1 MQLIALVL
9 IDIKLPV
16 FNGSE
21 SSKAMERISQGEKI
35 QRAKRQISE
44 KTGHHDW
51 GLWSHRQGV

>member
-21 SSKAMERISQGEKI
+21 SSKAMERISQGGENPEGET
-35 QRAKRQISE
+35 ANKR
-44 KTGHHDW
+44 KNRTP
-51 GLWSHRQGV
+51 